1 MNPKCYQYA
10 EKLLS
15 RLRCDEGAPEYLRAA
30 LADTRGTSILE
41 FALLLPILVLLLLGI
56 IDIGRYADAAIVV
69 ASAARAGAQYGA
81 QNLITAADQT
91 GIANAAQLDAANNSV
106 LNPNY
111 APPSGVQAPS
121 APVCGCPGSAVGSC
135 SPLPSCNNGSPVVYL
150 QVNASGEFKSLFSFF
165 PGLNATAI
173 QSTSQVLVE
182 TQ

>member
-1 MNPKCYQYA
+1 VNPKFYQFG
-10 EKLLS
+10 EKVLS
-15 RLRCDEGAPEYLRAA
+15 RLGSKKGRPENLWFA
-30 LADTRGTSILE
+30 LTDSHGTSLLE
-41 FALLLPILVLLLLGI
+41 FSLLLPILVVLLLGI

-121 APVCGCPGSAVGSC
+121 SPVCGCPGSAVGTC
-135 SPLPSCNNGSPVVYL
+135 SPLPSCGGSPMVVYL

-165 PGLNATAI
+165 PGLNGTAI